1 MEEGN
6 QKSDGHER
14 KKKEEDEGVAGN
26 KGRTNE
32 RRKQKSR
39 RRNGRSKK
47 ETREIKWKIM
57 KDGWKKGSKT
67 GWRIR
72 RVKLESN

>member
-32 RRKQKSR
+32 RRKQKIR

-47 ETREIKWKIM
+47 ETQEIKWKII
-57 KDGWKKGSKT
+57 KDGGKKSN
-67 GWRIR
+67 R
-72 RVKLESN
+72 REERK

>member
-6 QKSDGHER
+6 QKSDRREEI
-14 KKKEEDEGVAGN
+14 KEEDEGVAGN

-32 RRKQKSR
+32 RRKQKIR

-47 ETREIKWKIM
+47 ETQEIKWKII
-57 KDGWKKGSKT
+57 KDGGKKSN
-67 GWRIR
+67 R
-72 RVKLESN
+72 REERK

>member
-1 MEEGN
+1 M
-6 QKSDGHER
+6 
-14 KKKEEDEGVAGN
+14 AGN

-47 ETREIKWKIM
+47 ETQEIKWKII

-67 GWRIR
+67 GWRI
-72 RVKLESN
+72 